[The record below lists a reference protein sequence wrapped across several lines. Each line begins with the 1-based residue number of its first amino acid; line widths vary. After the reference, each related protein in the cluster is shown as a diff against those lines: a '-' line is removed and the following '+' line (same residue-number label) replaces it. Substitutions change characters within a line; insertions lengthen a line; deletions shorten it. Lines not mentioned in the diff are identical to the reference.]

1 MSVTT
6 EPARPASG
14 WRARIADATLE
25 LEALAMTAS
34 TGVTAVLGLG
44 YWTIAARGFS
54 MAEVGRASAIISAA
68 TVLATLANLSLGGMY
83 ERFLPVSGVRTRRHL
98 IGGALISGVLAL
110 LLGTGFALLGPTERI
125 LLEPWESFAFP
136 VLVVS
141 LAEFALLDQ
150 ALIGLR
156 RARWAALKNVTHAV
170 VKLGL
175 AAAAAF
181 AATAGGF
188 SLVAAWVVPALLL
201 VVGYLPVVWRRWSV
215 GGAQDLPATLPP
227 RAELWSF
234 FGTSFGIMVIG
245 SIAPL
250 VIPLLVVQHLG
261 AELNAAFTMAWTL
274 YSAVALLLGTVVGP
288 YIAQASTPG
297 APVRQLTLRF
307 IGILGTLTVLGA
319 LFLWLLAPLLLG
331 LLGERYASE
340 TESLVQLMALS
351 LLPTFFG
358 MLYAGLS
365 RVVRRLRLAM
375 VLQVT
380 SASLVVGSVAVVI
393 PHYGLAG
400 IGYTYLAVETVLVA
414 ILIVP
419 IWRTFRSLA
428 S

>member
-14 WRARIADATLE
+14 WRARIAGATLE

-44 YWTIAARGFS
+44 YWTIAAHGFS

-83 ERFLPVSGVRTRRHL
+83 ERFLPVSGVRTRRYL
-98 IGGALISGVLAL
+98 IGGALISGLLAL
-110 LLGTGFALLGPTERI
+110 LLGAGFVLVGPTERI

-136 VLVVS
+136 VLVIS
-141 LAEFALLDQ
+141 LAQFALLDQ

-156 RARWAALKNVTHAV
+156 RARWAALKNVVHAV

-175 AAAAAF
+175 AAAAF
-181 AATAGGF
+181 AVTASGF

-215 GGAQDLPATLPP
+215 GGVHDLPVSLPP

-261 AELNAAFTMAWTL
+261 AESNAAFTMAWTL

-307 IGILGTLTVLGA
+307 IGILASLTVLGA
-319 LFLWLLAPLLLG
+319 LFLWVLAPVLLG

-375 VLQVT
+375 VLQVA
-380 SASLVVGSVAVVI
+380 SATLVVGGVAVVI
-393 PHYGLAG
+393 PRYGLAG
-400 IGYTYLAVETVLVA
+400 IGYTYLAVEIVLAA
-414 ILIVP
+414 ILVVP
-419 IWRTFRSLA
+419 VWRTFRRLA
-428 S
+428 G